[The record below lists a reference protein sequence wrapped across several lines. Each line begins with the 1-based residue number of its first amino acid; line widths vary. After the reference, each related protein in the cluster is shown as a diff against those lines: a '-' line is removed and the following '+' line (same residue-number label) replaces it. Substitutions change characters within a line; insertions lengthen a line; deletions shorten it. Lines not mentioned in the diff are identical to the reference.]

1 MWKKAFQKCLLKYI
15 LFNILWTVNLVIV
28 VDLLANATKLL
39 RKQMKVAP
47 INLLDLHY
55 TTGVNVTVKLK
66 LKLMLLGWRSKHIDA
81 LETRAILVAKMNTR
95 DVLDMI
101 SLTISICLAWRQR
114 KARVKPSIFTSFMK
128 DIYNI
133 EIKIS
138 FFKIH
143 EFLYETSQSTIITR

>member
-15 LFNILWTVNLVIV
+15 LFNILWTVNHVIL

-55 TTGVNVTVKLK
+55 ITGVNVTVKLK
-66 LKLMLLGWRSKHIDA
+66 LKLMLLGWRSKHIGA
-81 LETRAILVAKMNTR
+81 LETRAILDAKMNTR

-114 KARVKPSIFTSFMK
+114 KARVKPSILGSIMK
-128 DIYNI
+128 GLCNI
-133 EIKIS
+133 EMKIAY
-138 FFKIH
+138 K
-143 EFLYETSQSTIITR
+143 FLYETSQSTIITR